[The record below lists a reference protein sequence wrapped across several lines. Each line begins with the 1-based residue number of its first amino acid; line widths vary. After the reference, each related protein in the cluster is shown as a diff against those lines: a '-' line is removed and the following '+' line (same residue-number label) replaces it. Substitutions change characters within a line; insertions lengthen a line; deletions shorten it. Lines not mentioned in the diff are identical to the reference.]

1 MDGPIPNQ
9 SSDQFSVVGWGCIP
23 SLLFDLRLN
32 YGGGNEDNGDL
43 LALPHSVS
51 LTLQQATA
59 ALYLHRRHSDPQ
71 RQVWLSL
78 WSLLERIHKV
88 LFEPSDHLCW
98 VWCLILNMILPL
110 LPPCWGF
117 SFALGCGISLHGCSS
132 TYNLARGHTLTYS

>member
-1 MDGPIPNQ
+1 MDGAIPNK
-9 SSDQFSVVGWGCIP
+9 SSVQFSVVGWGCIP

-78 WSLLERIHKV
+78 CGVSWCAQDFSLSSL
-88 LFEPSDHLCW
+88 S
-98 VWCLILNMILPL
+98 
-110 LPPCWGF
+110 
-117 SFALGCGISLHGCSS
+117 ISVG
-132 TYNLARGHTLTYS
+132 YGV